1 MISLRLSSD
10 LDEKLNQIA
19 KNEKISKSEVVK
31 RALVLYFED
40 YQKQHSAYDLGA
52 DLFGRYGS
60 GDGSLSQNYKELLKG
75 KLRGKHT
82 R

>member
-1 MISLRLSSD
+1 MISLRLSND

-19 KNEKISKSEVVK
+19 KNEKISKSEIVK

-40 YQKQHSAYDLGA
+40 YKKTHSPYDLGA
-52 DLFGRYGS
+52 DLFGKYGS
-60 GDGSLSQNYKELLKG
+60 EDGTLSQNYKNVLKG
-75 KLRGKHT
+75 KLREKHS

>member
-1 MISLRLSSD
+1 MISLRLSDD

-19 KNEKISKSEVVK
+19 KTEKISKSEIVK

-40 YQKQHSAYDLGA
+40 YQKSHSPYDLGT
-52 DLFGRYGS
+52 DLFGKYGS
-60 GDGSLSQNYKELLKG
+60 GDGTLSQNYKNILKG
-75 KLRGKHT
+75 KLREKHS

>member
-1 MISLRLSSD
+1 MISLRLSND

-19 KNEKISKSEVVK
+19 KDEKISKSELVK

-40 YQKQHSAYDLGA
+40 YQKTHSPYDLGS
-52 DLFGRYGS
+52 DLFGKYGS
-60 GDGSLSQNYKELLKG
+60 GNGNLSQNYKNILKG
-75 KLRGKHT
+75 KLREKHS

>member
-1 MISLRLSSD
+1 MISLRLSND

-19 KNEKISKSEVVK
+19 KNEKISKSEIVK

-40 YQKQHSAYDLGA
+40 YQKTHSPYDLGE
-52 DLFGRYGS
+52 DLFGKYGS
-60 GDGSLSQNYKELLKG
+60 GNGTLSQNYKSILKG
-75 KLRGKHT
+75 KLREKYS

>member
-1 MISLRLSSD
+1 MISLRLSND

-19 KNEKISKSEVVK
+19 KDEKISKSELVK

-40 YQKQHSAYDLGA
+40 YQKTHSPYDLGS
-52 DLFGRYGS
+52 DLFGKYGS
-60 GDGSLSQNYKELLKG
+60 GSGNLSQNYKNILKG
-75 KLRGKHT
+75 KLREKHT

>member
-1 MISLRLSSD
+1 MISLRLSND

-19 KNEKISKSEVVK
+19 ENEKISKSEIVK

-40 YQKQHSAYDLGA
+40 YQKTHSPYDLGA
-52 DLFGRYGS
+52 DLFGKYGS
-60 GDGSLSQNYKELLKG
+60 GNGTLSQNYKNILKG
-75 KLRGKHT
+75 KLREKHS